1 MMKRKRNQLIKD
13 IKNIRHQTKQLQ
25 KQIDESEDKH
35 VILSNNL
42 EFIEEE
48 IKFNEIMKL
57 FVYEENLNDIIFQ
70 YSIHE
75 YLMIEDLN
83 SRFKQTYFMPLQFKT
98 HETFIEIFG
107 PFHVTN
113 IQKYAFAI
121 IHYYTYPFRKK
132 EFKQRTMCFDS
143 KLKKINIFVIGA
155 NQFINDDN
163 NQKLIK
169 VHIENK
175 TPLLIYKEKDKVV
188 YLSFYFKSPSN

>member
-1 MMKRKRNQLIKD
+1 MKRKRNQLIKD

-48 IKFNEIMKL
+48 IKFNEIMQL
-57 FVYEENLNDIIFQ
+57 FIDEENLTDIIFH
-70 YSIHE
+70 YLIHE
-75 YLMIEDLN
+75 HLMIEDFN
-83 SRFKQTYFMPLQFKT
+83 HRFEYISFVPLQFKT

-107 PFHVTN
+107 PFHLNN
-113 IQKYAFAI
+113 IQKYSFEI